1 MYLYKNTKLKKDQRA
16 TFNDKI
22 FYLVNTNQI
31 DGKLTKEQIFNYYT
45 GNGGLHNLNKK
56 DYNSYFDYAEEKK
69 EIELGQFFTSPFVC
83 QKIIELL
90 KITDQDFV
98 CDFAAG
104 IGHFANYIKNKKNIF
119 LNDIDFKN
127 FSIAKYLYPEAN
139 HQNKDMIYFSLDQ
152 KVDFVVGNPPFN
164 IYLENR
170 KNSQFYFIEKALEL
184 LKPAGILA
192 FIVPEKFLMDKENNK
207 DFVEFLNKNFSFLGQ
222 TKLDKEAFENYEIS
236 INTKFMLF
244 QKREEYTMNLDYDFL
259 FNSWESLE
267 YTYLLANQNRIEN
280 KHKIL
285 LDIQK
290 EETISKEFLLK
301 FNLYCYQISIHKKL
315 KDHTAKAKEYLIK
328 LKTQEKPAGMEFEE
342 WQKTKLTENKV
353 LSYLKR
359 IIKGQHQKN
368 KNKIKNDLTKYNYKK
383 SIKIANQKMD
393 FNYMQEDKKINDYL
407 RSLNIY
413 DSTKKEYI
421 NLNKIQKEDINKSLQ
436 KNYSYLQWSCGAGKT
451 LAATTILNYRY
462 NKIKKIFIVAP
473 AIATKGTFQEFF
485 ERTKFNGNKFKYSIL
500 NKNSKFDELEKII
513 LVTHD
518 NLGKYKRQ
526 IKKLIKKTQSKNIF
540 LIVDEADNFSC
551 MDSQRTKN
559 VLDIFRQAKYKLLMS
574 GTSTRNTIQEFY
586 PQLSL
591 LYNHSQ
597 NMLDTCRTH
606 FVFEKNKRGN
616 IDKERIKE
624 VENDNYLKPY
634 KNYKK
639 GFSEFKEN
647 FCPDKFTVFGVN
659 KNTQNIY
666 NEKELK
672 KLLGYTIITRTFIEI
687 AGKDITSI
695 HQEAIE
701 FTADEK
707 NLYKKIMNEFHE
719 FLKYFKTYENNKK
732 NSMLKI
738 LHQLNTLIKAASLP
752 HIFKEYEGTEVST
765 KIKKIIEKCNLYK
778 NENIVIG
785 ARHIETVAEYAK
797 YLSHLNRNIYI
808 ITGSQTI
815 EQRKNIIDQLKND
828 KTGILICTQQSL
840 SSSININ
847 FVDKIFI
854 VELAWNNA
862 VLEQFYMRFIRF
874 DSERKKDLFYFTYS
888 NSIESNILYMILR
901 KESINKFMKN
911 QEVTDILTI
920 LNVDFNLM
928 DFVIEVEKDEEGNRK
943 LKNKKIS

>member
-1 MYLYKNTKLKKDQRA
+1 MYNYKKVSLNKEKRKEVNQKIFDIINNAQGHKLKKED
-16 TFNDKI
+16 
-22 FYLVNTNQI
+22 V
-31 DGKLTKEQIFNYYT
+31 FNYFT
-45 GNGGLHNLNKK
+45 GNGGLHNENIKNH
-56 DYNSYFDYAEEKK
+56 NSFYEYSEAKK
-69 EIELGQFFTSPFVC
+69 EIEQDQFFTSPLMC
-83 QKIIELL
+83 QKIIDLL
-90 KITDQDFV
+90 RITKDDFV
-98 CDFAAG
+98 ADLTSG
-104 IGHFANYIKNKKNIF
+104 IGHFANYIENKKNVF
-119 LNDIDFKN
+119 LNEIDYKN
-127 FSIAKYLYPEAN
+127 YIVSKFLYPEAN
-139 HQNKDMIYFSLDQ
+139 HINKDICYLKIDQ
-152 KVDFVVGNPPFN
+152 KFDFIVGNPPFN
-164 IYLENR
+164 IYLENKR
-170 KNSQFYFIEKALEL
+170 YSQFFYIEKALEM
-184 LKPAGILA
+184 LKPAGILSI
-192 FIVPEKFLMDKENNK
+192 IVPYNFLSNKEDHKN
-207 DFVEFLNKNFSFLGQ
+207 FIEELNKNFSFLGQ
-222 TKLDKEAFENYEIS
+222 TEIERETFEIYNIK
-236 INTKFMLF
+236 IKTKFMLF
-244 QKREEYTMNLDYDFL
+244 QKREEFTLNLEYDFL
-259 FNSWESLE
+259 FNSWESLF
-267 YTYLLANQNRIEN
+267 YTYLIANKNRIEN
-280 KHKIL
+280 KNRIMLEMKK
-285 LDIQK
+285 D
-290 EETISKEFLLK
+290 ENISKEFLFK
-301 FNLYCYQISIHKKL
+301 YNLYLYQVQINKKIN
-315 KDHTAKAKEYLIK
+315 KDYARAKEYLVK
-328 LKTQEKPAGMEFEE
+328 LQTQEKPEGMEFEE
-342 WQKTKLTENKV
+342 WNKTKLTENKV

-359 IIKGQHQKN
+359 IIKGQHPKN
-368 KNKIKNDLTKYNYKK
+368 KNKIKNDLKNYNYKK
-383 SIKIANQKMD
+383 ALKIANQKMD
-393 FNYMQEDKKINDYL
+393 FSYMQEDKKISEYL
-407 RSLNIY
+407 RTLYIY
-413 DSTKKEYI
+413 DSTKKENI
-421 NLNKIQKEDINKSLQ
+421 NLNSIQKEDINKQLQ
-436 KNYSYLQWSCGAGKT
+436 KNYGYLQWSCGAGKT

-462 NKIKKIFIVAP
+462 NKVKKIFIVAP

-485 ERTKFNGNKFKYSIL
+485 EKTKFSGTKFKYSIL

-518 NLGKYKRQ
+518 NLGKYKREL
-526 IKKLIKKTQSKNIF
+526 KKLIKKTQTKNIF

-559 VLDIFRQAKYKLLMS
+559 GLDIFRQAKYKLLMS
-574 GTSTRNTIQEFY
+574 GTATRNTIQEFY

-597 NMLDTCRTH
+597 NMLDTCQFH
-606 FVFEKNKRGN
+606 YVFEKNKRDN
-616 IDKERIKE
+616 IDKERITKI
-624 VENDNYLKPY
+624 ENDNYLKPY

-639 GFSEFKEN
+639 GFTEFKEN
-647 FCPDKFTVFGVN
+647 FCPDKFTVFGIN

-672 KLLGYTIITRTFIEI
+672 NLLGYTVITRTFIEI

-695 HQEAIE
+695 HQEQVE
-701 FTADEK
+701 FTKDEI
-707 NLYKKIMNEFHE
+707 NLYKKIMNEFQE
-719 FLKYFKTYENNKK
+719 FLKYFKTFENNKK

-765 KIKKIIEKCNLYK
+765 KIKRVIEKCNLYK

-785 ARHIETVAEYAK
+785 ARHIETVAEYKK
-797 YLSHLNRNIYI
+797 YLSCLNRNIYI

-815 EQRKNIIDQLKND
+815 EQRKVTIQQLKED

-847 FVDKIFI
+847 FIDKIFI

-928 DFVIEVEKDEEGNRK
+928 DFVIEVEKDDEGNRT